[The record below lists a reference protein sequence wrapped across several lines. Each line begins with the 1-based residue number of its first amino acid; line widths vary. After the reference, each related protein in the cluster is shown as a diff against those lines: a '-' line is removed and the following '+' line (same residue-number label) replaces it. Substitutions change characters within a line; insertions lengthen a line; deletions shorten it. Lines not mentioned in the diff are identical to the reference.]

1 MLDMMRKI
9 ENKEDTFEN
18 VNKSVGKKFAD
29 EYINPIVDKL
39 EEKRK
44 NDFLFKFQIYKN
56 LFRDCNYSEKYNDW
70 GPVQMLK
77 EKYGHPT
84 SPNHLGLLGQDVVL
98 ERFTKDLESW
108 KHD

>member
-1 MLDMMRKI
+1 
-9 ENKEDTFEN
+9 
-18 VNKSVGKKFAD
+18 
-29 EYINPIVDKL
+29 
-39 EEKRK
+39 
-44 NDFLFKFQIYKN
+44 
-56 LFRDCNYSEKYNDW
+56 
-70 GPVQMLK
+70 MLK